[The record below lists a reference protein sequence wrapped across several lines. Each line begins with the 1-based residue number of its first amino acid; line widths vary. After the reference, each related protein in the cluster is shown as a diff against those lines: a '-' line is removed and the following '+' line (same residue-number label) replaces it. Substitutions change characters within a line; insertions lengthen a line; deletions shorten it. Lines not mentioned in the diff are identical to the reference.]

1 MEEKKEKSFS
11 RKLAVTTAAV
21 LGALILGVAFASW
34 VATGTGSGTAK
45 AATATV
51 SAVTTDP
58 SGAVAD
64 LYPGFTG
71 GDLYFKIT
79 NPNPYAVSFN
89 KYTLGA
95 ITMEDATGPCSTAA
109 GNVSVPTTEQTLP
122 GGSEI
127 TVPANTT
134 TPVSRSIADVVSMS
148 SGAANECQGDT
159 FTITITLT
167 GTQQ

>member
-1 MEEKKEKSFS
+1 MEEKKSFS

-21 LGALILGVAFASW
+21 LGALILGVAFANW
-34 VATGTGSGTAK
+34 TATGSGSGTAK
-45 AATATV
+45 AVTANV

-58 SGAVAD
+58 TGAVAD

-89 KYTLGA
+89 KYTLGS
-95 ITMEDATGPCSTAA
+95 ITMEDATGPCSTAT

-122 GGSEI
+122 SGSEI

-159 FTITITLT
+159 FTIAITLT

>member
-1 MEEKKEKSFS
+1 MEKKKEKSFS

-34 VATGTGSGTAK
+34 VATGSGSGTAK

-79 NPNPYAVSFN
+79 NPYAVSFD

-134 TPVSRSIADVVSMS
+134 TPVSRSIADVVSMA

>member
-1 MEEKKEKSFS
+1 MEDKNKKKEKSFS
-11 RKLAVTTAAV
+11 RKLAVTTAAD
-21 LGALILGVAFASW
+21 LGAHILGVAFASW
-34 VATGTGSGTAK
+34 VATGSGRGSAK

-89 KYTLGA
+89 KFTLGA
-95 ITMEDATGPCSTAA
+95 ITMEDATGPCSTAS
-109 GNVSVPTTEQTLP
+109 GNV
-122 GGSEI
+122 
-127 TVPANTT
+127 
-134 TPVSRSIADVVSMS
+134 
-148 SGAANECQGDT
+148 
-159 FTITITLT
+159 
-167 GTQQ
+167 

>member
-1 MEEKKEKSFS
+1 MRQSIFT

-21 LGALILGVAFASW
+21 LGALILGVAFANW
-34 VATGTGSGTAK
+34 TATGSGSGTAK
-45 AATATV
+45 AVTANV

-58 SGAVAD
+58 TGAVAD

-71 GDLYFKIT
+71 GDLYFKVT
-79 NPNPYAVSFN
+79 NPNPYAVSFD
-89 KYTLGA
+89 KYTLGS
-95 ITMEDATGPCSTAA
+95 ITMQDGTGACSTAT

-134 TPVSRSIADVVSMS
+134 TAVSRSIADVVSMS
-148 SGAANECQGDT
+148 SSTANECQGDA
-159 FTITITLT
+159 FTIAIDLT

>member
-1 MEEKKEKSFS
+1 MEENKKSFS

-21 LGALILGVAFASW
+21 LGALILGVAFANW
-34 VATGTGSGTAK
+34 TATGSGSGTAK

-58 SGAVAD
+58 TGAVAD

-79 NPNPYAVSFN
+79 NPNPYAVSFD
-89 KYTLGA
+89 KYTLGS
-95 ITMEDATGPCSTAA
+95 ITMEDATGACSTAT

-122 GGSEI
+122 SGSEI

-148 SGAANECQGDT
+148 SDAANECQGDT